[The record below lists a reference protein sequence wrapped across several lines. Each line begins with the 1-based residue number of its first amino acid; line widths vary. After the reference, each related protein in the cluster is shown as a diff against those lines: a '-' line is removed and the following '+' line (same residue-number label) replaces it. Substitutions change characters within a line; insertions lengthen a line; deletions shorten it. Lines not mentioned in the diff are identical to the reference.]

1 MIAEVHS
8 PPRPVRVFL
17 VDDHEIVRS
26 GLKALVDA
34 QPDMSVVGEAAE
46 GLAGLRGVA
55 AVLPDVVVM
64 DVSMPVLGGVEA
76 TERIKAAS
84 PEVKVLA
91 LTAREEKGY
100 IDILMAAG
108 ASGYVLKRSAADD
121 LVRAI
126 RAIAAGG
133 VYLDPAM
140 AALALAPL
148 RHASEYP
155 AGSRL
160 SEREAEVLRR
170 IAEGHAVKD
179 IAAMLA
185 ISPRTLETYRS
196 RAMEKLALKTR
207 ADIVRYALRRGW
219 LKSE

>member
-1 MIAEVHS
+1 MLGEVAET
-8 PPRPVRVFL
+8 RRNVRVFL

-46 GLAGLRGVA
+46 GLAGARGVA

-64 DVSMPVLGGVEA
+64 DLAMPVLGGVEA
-76 TERIKAAS
+76 TERIKASS

-91 LTAREEKGY
+91 LTAREERSY
-100 IDILMAAG
+100 IDLLMAAG
-108 ASGYVLKRSAADD
+108 ASGYVLKRSAAED

-140 AALALAPL
+140 AALALSAL
-148 RHASEYP
+148 RPASEQ
-155 AGSRL
+155 AAASRL

-179 IAAMLA
+179 IAAMMS

-196 RAMEKLALKTR
+196 RAMEKLSLKTR
-207 ADIVRYALRRGW
+207 ADIVRYALQRGW
-219 LKSE
+219 LKSD

>member
-1 MIAEVHS
+1 MRVDVESLPH
-8 PPRPVRVFL
+8 PVRVFL
-17 VDDHEIVRS
+17 VDDHAIVRS

-46 GLAGLRGVA
+46 GLAGLRGVT
-55 AVLPDVVVM
+55 VTRPDLVVM
-64 DVSMPVLGGVEA
+64 DLAMPVLGGVEA
-76 TERIKAAS
+76 TGRIKVEA

-91 LTAREEKGY
+91 LTAREERGY
-100 IDILMAAG
+100 IDLLMSAG
-108 ASGYVLKRSAADD
+108 ASGCVLKRSAADD
-121 LVRAI
+121 LVHAI
-126 RAIAAGG
+126 RVIAAGG

-140 AALALAPL
+140 ATLAPAPQ
-148 RHASEYP
+148 HDASEPP

-185 ISPRTLETYRS
+185 ISPRTLETYRA
-196 RAMEKLALKTR
+196 RAMEKLALETR

-219 LKSE
+219 LRSD